1 VRFSVIGD
9 LHGSIANLRQIIRKI
24 SKTDA
29 LFITGD
35 ITGTISYSLIL
46 KSILK
51 SKKISREKYAE
62 LVYNQYLPQFIKFQI
77 KSAKKIFSLLSK
89 ANIPIFFT
97 HGNSDV
103 KEVREIF
110 EEYSDKNSNF
120 IYLGNSIVRFEDWII
135 VGYGYCSPAEYR
147 IPFQTPGEKEKKEIK
162 EDLHQLE
169 TKIQEMLDKGEN
181 LIFGIFHEPP
191 KDSKLDYVPRKS
203 SHGGSDLIKNHVS
216 KIPYN
221 YIFAG
226 HIHESQNYEIEENAI
241 LVNPGPLVN
250 REWAIVYPDEMIVS
264 LKKIRIP
271 LSIKG
276 LIYRSRE
283 IFK

>member
-1 VRFSVIGD
+1 MSFSVIGD
-9 LHGSIANLRQIIRKI
+9 LHGSISNLRQIIRKI
-24 SKTDA
+24 RKTDA

-51 SKKISREKYAE
+51 SKKISREKYTE
-62 LVYNQYLPQFIKFQI
+62 LVYSQYLPQFIKFQI
-77 KSAKKIFSLLSK
+77 KSAKKIFNILSK
-89 ANIPIFFT
+89 ADIPVFFT
-97 HGNSDV
+97 HGNSDA
-103 KEVREIF
+103 KEVREVF

-120 IYLGNSIVRFEDWII
+120 FYLENSIVRYEDWII

-147 IPFQTPGEKEKKEIK
+147 TPFQTPGEKKKKEIK
-162 EDLHQLE
+162 EDLQQLE
-169 TKIQEMLDKGEN
+169 TKIQEMLEDGEN
-181 LIFGIFHEPP
+181 FLFGIFHEPP
-191 KDSKLDYVPRKS
+191 KGSKLDYVTRKS
-203 SHGGSDLIKNHVS
+203 SHVGSELIKNHVS

-221 YIFAG
+221 FIFAG
-226 HIHESQNYEIEENAI
+226 HIHETQSYEIERSAI
-241 LVNPGPLVN
+241 SVNPGPLVN
-250 REWAIVYPDEMIVS
+250 REWAIVYPDEMSVS

-271 LSIKG
+271 FSIKG